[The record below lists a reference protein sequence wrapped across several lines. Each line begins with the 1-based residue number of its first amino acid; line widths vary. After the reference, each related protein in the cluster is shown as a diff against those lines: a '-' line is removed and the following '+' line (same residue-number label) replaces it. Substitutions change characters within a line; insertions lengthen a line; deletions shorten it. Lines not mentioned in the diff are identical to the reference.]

1 MDSLNFSKIG
11 LCDIVNRFVAAER
24 ALRTAAPHQLL
35 DAVRDVLCGHYAA
48 DSVELFMA
56 DYGLTVLQP
65 VSVLPHT
72 LEPIPVHTSPE
83 GRAFG
88 AQEPF
93 VEEHGDGAYERTS
106 R

>member
-1 MDSLNFSKIG
+1 MNFSKIG

-83 GRAFG
+83 GRPSAPSNPSWRNTATG
-88 AQEPF
+88 TY
-93 VEEHGDGAYERTS
+93 EHTS